1 MHFMMNVCVIMA
13 DMHEPLLLFP
23 NIYSHFHAPYAVRMM
38 MYGFG
43 DDECPMDETVDL
55 VEVGDEGRGRGTGV
69 WTDST
74 PGERLT
80 WKRTTGGVEVAGGWT
95 RQWT

>member
-55 VEVGDEGRGRGTGV
+55 VEVGDEGRGRGDRGMDGQHAGGKA
-69 WTDST
+69 DSEA
-74 PGERLT
+74 ER
-80 WKRTTGGVEVAGGWT
+80 RRSGGGRGWT
-95 RQWT
+95 RQ